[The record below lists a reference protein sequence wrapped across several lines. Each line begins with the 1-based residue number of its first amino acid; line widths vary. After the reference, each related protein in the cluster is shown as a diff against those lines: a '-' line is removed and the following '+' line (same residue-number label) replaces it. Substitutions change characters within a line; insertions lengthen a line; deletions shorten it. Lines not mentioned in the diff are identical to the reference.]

1 MLPPQQMD
9 DQDTCFCWACDV
21 SFLQL
26 FIHHLETFREN
37 VLCLGWPN
45 AGESKNVQYPNFV
58 GLYPHYIIYLHPNDI
73 AISRDMILP
82 SSPFRLW
89 VNLGLFAHCSNP
101 PKSYQVWKLFNIC
114 SLLEWPLNPCANPP
128 ENLGPNSQEL
138 ERGTRTQVISFHWG
152 LGQVRGGHCPGS
164 GLWWSPEQYQHPSGG
179 CFNHQLTQQTWK
191 LSQQNQQTYTC
202 KKSIEEYNQ

>member
-138 ERGTRTQVISFHWG
+138 ERGTRTQFISFHLG
-152 LGQVRGGHCPGS
+152 LGTGAGRALSRKWAVMIPRTVPTSIGGVF
-164 GLWWSPEQYQHPSGG
+164 QPST
-179 CFNHQLTQQTWK
+179 NTT
-191 LSQQNQQTYTC
+191 NMEIEPT
-202 KKSIEEYNQ
+202 KSTNIHM